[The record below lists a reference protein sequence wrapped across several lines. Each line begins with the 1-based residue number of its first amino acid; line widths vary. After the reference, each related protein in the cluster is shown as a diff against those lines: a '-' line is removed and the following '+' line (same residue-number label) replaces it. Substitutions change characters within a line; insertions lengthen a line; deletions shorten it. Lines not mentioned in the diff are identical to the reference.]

1 MPNAAVI
8 IIGNEILS
16 GKFPDENAPFL
27 INRLRAL
34 GCDLG
39 RVVVIPD
46 EPETIAAEVRACSTK
61 FDHVFT
67 TGGVGPTHD
76 DVTIPSIALAFGV
89 QVVRH
94 PALEAILRRKLGGAC
109 NEAALRMAEIPD
121 GAELWWD
128 GEVRYPLVVM
138 RNVAIFP
145 GVPALLRL
153 KFEAVAHRYQGV
165 PVQTARVWT
174 LRTEPEIADAL
185 TKAACDW
192 PTVAIGSYPRF
203 ELMPHK
209 VLLTLESRDPE
220 ALARCTQQVIES
232 VNGALES

>member
-1 MPNAAVI
+1 MSTAAVI

-16 GKFPDENAPFL
+16 GKFSDENAPFL
-27 INRLRAL
+27 IARLRSL

-39 RVVVIPD
+39 RIVVIPD
-46 EPETIAAEVRACSTK
+46 DPQTIAHEVRACSAQ

-76 DVTIPSIALAFGV
+76 DVTIPSIALAFDV
-89 QVVRH
+89 PVVRH
-94 PALEAILRRKLGGAC
+94 PALEAILRRKLGDAC
-109 NEAALRMAEIPD
+109 NDAALRMAEVPD

-128 GEVRYPLVVM
+128 GEVRFPLVVM

-153 KFEAVAHRYQGV
+153 KFDAVAHRYQGV
-165 PVQTARVWT
+165 PILTARVWT

-185 TKAACDW
+185 TDAAREW
-192 PTVAIGSYPRF
+192 PGVAIGSYPRF
-203 ELMPHK
+203 ELTPHK
-209 VLLTLESRDPE
+209 VLLTLESRDAE
-220 ALARCTQQVIES
+220 ALEQCTQRVIEQVDGS
-232 VNGALES
+232 REA